1 MRNTPLLYQSP
12 VTADVTLVTT
22 AETVVATLSGVSNYQ
37 PGQPV
42 DLRGWLQVL
51 LGVATTNV
59 TLRIRQ
65 GVDATGTLVGE
76 ANAEAISTAAGSVE
90 AHEIQTRFTPSGEIA
105 NASFVLTIQQT
116 AATGNGTVQQA
127 NLEAEVA

>member
-12 VTADVTLVTT
+12 VTADVNVPTT
-22 AETVVATLSGVSNYQ
+22 TETVVATLSGVSNYQ

-42 DLRGWLQVL
+42 DLTGWLQIL
-51 LGVATTNV
+51 LGTATTNV

-65 GVDATGTLVGE
+65 GTDATGTLVGE
-76 ANAEAISTAAGSVE
+76 ANAEAIETAAGSVE
-90 AHEIQTRFTPSGEIA
+90 SHMIETRFQPAGEIA

-116 AATGNGTVQQA
+116 AATGAGTVQQA
-127 NLEAEVA
+127 NLDALVA